1 MLQNTKSI
9 YKNQLYFS
17 TLTTDYIEKKK
28 KENNPIHNSIKKRGK
43 SYRQKTMKH

>member
-17 TLTTDYIEKKK
+17 TLTTDCIEK
-28 KENNPIHNSIKKRGK
+28 KENNPSHTSIKKRGK
-43 SYRQKTMKH
+43 YYRQKTMKH

>member
-17 TLTTDYIEKKK
+17 ILTTDCIEKKERK
-28 KENNPIHNSIKKRGK
+28 KTILFTIASNRGESLTDRK
-43 SYRQKTMKH
+43 L